1 MGVPTRTAKAAGR
14 DGNVKEDA
22 ASRRWTSILCRFCS
36 ATASQLAMSSR
47 DFASYFVNLHFV
59 SKNRRPRRPCE
70 ATFEEK
76 VSRDRFCIAT
86 LKVAVAWHWL
96 PEPVQSRDAPHDTSR
111 PAPLCGLLQV

>member
-22 ASRRWTSILCRFCS
+22 ASRRWTSILCRLCS
-36 ATASQLAMSSR
+36 ATASQLR
-47 DFASYFVNLHFV
+47 DELTRFRFVFRQFALF